1 MTECLKRSSAN
12 ANAAPPWL
20 EEHFPTDSTDV
31 LLGSFVGSYRA
42 SRLLVSGRVYVISG
56 RRGARVWL
64 QLQAK
69 NV

>member
-42 SRLLVSGRVYVISG
+42 SRLLV
-56 RRGARVWL
+56 GASVCY
-64 QLQAK
+64 
-69 NV
+69 